1 MIRTFEVKYEF
12 AETELRWQDFF
23 FQGLYSQLI
32 MWFESVQ
39 LHLPGE
45 SDSGS
50 WLYPCHVTCITFQ
63 YASTCVHIDMKPE
76 QKDQRFHNM
85 TMTTQFT
92 DMVQVITAAKKKEEK
107 TMRTKDLLSWTS
119 DVQNSV
125 FSIKTESMTTMKI
138 KYSQGI
144 INKSANSPQR
154 APWCEIYWIKEIK
167 VVQFCSLW
175 LVAKLSWSN

>member
-23 FQGLYSQLI
+23 FPGTIFTTNHVIWVSSTTPAGRIRFWIVTLSLPCDLYHI
-32 MWFESVQ
+32 SVWQ
-39 LHLPGE
+39 HLCSHRYETWTERSEVPQYDYDHTVHWHGP
-45 SDSGS
+45 SDNSS
-50 WLYPCHVTCITFQ
+50 
-63 YASTCVHIDMKPE
+63 
-76 QKDQRFHNM
+76 
-85 TMTTQFT
+85 
-92 DMVQVITAAKKKEEK
+92 KKKEEK

-154 APWCEIYWIKEIK
+154 APWCEIYRIKEIK

>member
-1 MIRTFEVKYEF
+1 MVNVWLWGFLVFELKVQKEQKQIWNESLMIRTFEVKYEF

-92 DMVQVITAAKKKEEK
+92 DMVHVITAAKKRGKNYE
-107 TMRTKDLLSWTS
+107 
-119 DVQNSV
+119 
-125 FSIKTESMTTMKI
+125 
-138 KYSQGI
+138 
-144 INKSANSPQR
+144 NKRLVKLNL
-154 APWCEIYWIKEIK
+154 WC
-167 VVQFCSLW
+167 
-175 LVAKLSWSN
+175 AKQCLFH